1 MKKLISL
8 RKDTHPG
15 YHPTTQSST
24 GVGPRPTMNVK
35 PHNCT
40 VCRHPD
46 REEIERKY
54 ADGWRLC
61 DILRAHPWMKSES
74 PLVAHLE
81 ITGLK
86 DALAIKRNINSEEI
100 LERIVRA
107 GLPVLEEGKVYP
119 RDIIDA
125 IKALN
130 ELKNKDRTDSL
141 WELIYLRKKEH
152 GSPSIATE
160 ASYA

>member
-1 MKKLISL
+1 MRKVVPI

-15 YHPTTQSST
+15 YHPNSNPIAQ
-24 GVGPRPTMNVK
+24 VGSRPHRTVQ
-35 PHNCT
+35 PHNCII
-40 VCRHPD
+40 CRHPD
-46 REEIERKY
+46 RSEIERKY
-54 ADGWRLC
+54 AEGWRLS
-61 DILRAHPWMKSES
+61 DIMRSHPWLKNDTS
-74 PLVAHLE
+74 LQCHFE
-81 ITGLK
+81 ILGLT
-86 DALAIKRNINSEEI
+86 DALKEKRAIDSQEI

-141 WELIYLRKKEH
+141 WELIYLRKEEH
-152 GSPSIATE
+152 GSPNIVTA
-160 ASYA
+160 ASNT